1 MPAFVSRVFGWVDNR
16 VGLRDLIRT
25 NLTGYGIPKRA
36 SGILFCLGG
45 LALLFFISQIVTGIL
60 LLVHYEPTV
69 ASAYHSVKRIT
80 LEVPFGWF
88 VRGLHSYGATIMVLA
103 VLLHGFR
110 VFMFA
115 EYKAPR
121 ELHWVTGI
129 LLLLLTL
136 GLAFSGYLLP
146 WTQLSYWGSTVGTE
160 TLRGVPFFGDDIVR
174 LVRGGNA
181 VGEPTL
187 HRFFALHVVVLPL
200 LLLGLFG
207 VHIYLVRRTGQG
219 GPPTIQPGEPKLP
232 FFPSHVAKE
241 LFVFSVLLFLLAFLI
256 LYGPEHADQPAD
268 PYNTPPH
275 IKPEWYFLASYQFL
289 KLIRP
294 EWLAL
299 ALQGCFLGLL
309 ILWPFVDRSP
319 ERDLRRRPLLLGATI
334 VTVIALIGLSVW
346 GKYS

>member
-1 MPAFVSRVFGWVDNR
+1 MKTVLTRVRSWLDHR
-16 VGLRDLIRT
+16 VGLRELIEH

-36 SGILFCLGG
+36 TGIAFCLGG
-45 LALLFFISQIVTGIL
+45 LSLFFFVAQIVTGIL

-69 ASAYHSVKRIT
+69 AGAFHSVKRIT

-88 VRGLHSYGATIMVLA
+88 IRGLHSYGATFMIVA
-103 VLLHGFR
+103 VLLHALR
-110 VFMFA
+110 VFIYA
-115 EYKAPR
+115 EYRPPR
-121 ELHWVTGI
+121 ELHWVTGMV
-129 LLLLLTL
+129 LLFLTL

-160 TLRGVPFFGDDIVR
+160 TLRGIPLVGDNLI
-174 LVRGGNA
+174 LLIRGGEA

-187 HRFFALHVVVLPL
+187 HRFFALHIVVLPL
-200 LLLGLFG
+200 AFLGLFAA
-207 VHIYLVRRTGQG
+207 HIYLVRRTGQG

-241 LFVFSVLLFLLAFLI
+241 ILVFMVALMAITLLI
-256 LYGPEHADQPAD
+256 IYGPVHAEQPAD
-268 PYNTPPH
+268 PTNTPPH

-289 KLIRP
+289 KIVRP

-299 ALQGCFLGLL
+299 ALQGAFCGILL
-309 ILWPFVDRSP
+309 LWPFLDRSK
-319 ERDLRRRPLLLGATI
+319 EADFRRRPVLMIGTTGVLLGL
-334 VTVIALIGLSVW
+334 VGLTVW